1 MQRRCSL
8 PQDDKLFYGFTD
20 PTTYQGEYNRLRYVI
35 ESRLSKME
43 TSLPVRVDAV
53 KGGGVAPVGLVDVTV
68 LVSQVTGDG
77 RTVPGVSIPNVPYVR
92 YQGGANAVIID
103 PQPGDIGMA
112 IFSSRDISAVK
123 SARASAPP
131 GSARMYDFSDAVYLG
146 GMLNGAPTHYIHFTG
161 SGIVIRSPGEVRVK
175 ADSATVIATESAT
188 VTAPA
193 VTLGSGSGSVENLVD
208 ERFLVLFNEHTH
220 LSAAPGDPT
229 SNPLQEAG
237 VGQLTSA
244 TKAN

>member
-1 MQRRCSL
+1 M
-8 PQDDKLFYGFTD
+8 PQDDKLFYGFAD
-20 PTTYQGEYNRLRYVI
+20 PTTYQSEYNRLRFLI

-43 TSLPVRVDAV
+43 TALPVRVDAI

-77 RTVPGVSIPNVPYVR
+77 RTVPGVSVPNVPYVR

-112 IFSSRDISAVK
+112 VFSSRDISAVK
-123 SARASAPP
+123 GARAAAPP

-146 GMLNGAPTHYIHFTG
+146 GMLNGAPTHYIQFTG
-161 SGIVIRSPGEVRVK
+161 SGIVINTPGPVQIQAET
-175 ADSATVIATESAT
+175 ATVTATTSAT

-193 VTLGSGSGSVENLVD
+193 VTLGGGGGTVEQLVD
-208 ERFLVLFNEHTH
+208 ARFLTLFNSHTH
-220 LSAAPGDPT
+220 ISAPPGEATSAPV
-229 SNPLQEAG
+229 QEAG
-237 VGQLTSA
+237 AGQLTSA